1 MKTTYRMK
9 EATNKQE
16 AIISILDVIKEN
28 PLFLNKCKSYFLTVA
43 RQLNEDLR
51 KKYLEELEKEIII
64 NLFVEIKTEYY
75 YFLDVT
81 QYNY

>member
-1 MKTTYRMK
+1 MKTNFRMK

-16 AIISILDVIKEN
+16 AIISIIDVLEEN
-28 PLFLNKCKSYFLTVA
+28 PLFLNKCQSYFLTVA
-43 RQLNEDLR
+43 RGLNEDLR
-51 KKYLEELEKEIII
+51 AKYLEQLEKEIII

>member
-28 PLFLNKCKSYFLTVA
+28 PLFLNKCKSYFLSVA
-43 RQLNEDLR
+43 MQLNEDLR